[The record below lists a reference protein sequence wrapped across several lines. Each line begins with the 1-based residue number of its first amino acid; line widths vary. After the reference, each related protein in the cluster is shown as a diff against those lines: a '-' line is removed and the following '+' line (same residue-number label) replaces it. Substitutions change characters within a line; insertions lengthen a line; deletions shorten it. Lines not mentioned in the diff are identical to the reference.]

1 MSALLGLVQNEAAD
15 SSIAFRDRVYRRG
28 EQGELLRDV
37 VALANAA
44 VVGRRFLFLG
54 VDDRPGRTRRFP
66 GVTARTWKK
75 FCQVVPAFLERA
87 VEPRLAVTL
96 ESVQV
101 DGALVGALCLETC
114 EDPPYLLARRISPTM
129 PAGGGWVRRGVKL
142 RRLLRDHLQKIFQAR
157 FRRQEIGDVTVGF
170 PGELPREELVLPVLP
185 LDQMPSMRAAH
196 KVNRMIEAKEVSMAV
211 LGRSDSRIARL
222 VHAQVSGEETP
233 YREQGTKTMRVMLRK
248 IPLEHAVADNH
259 YQYELRAHRLNLLL
273 SNLSD
278 KPQTDLVLTL
288 KIPRI
293 EGVGVAERV
302 YAAPGDWSPKH
313 GMYPKVD
320 LGPRTIIVQV
330 AGLRIPRR
338 ATVEA
343 FYEPLRFWLRETVA
357 GQTIRVSYVLQGP
370 TMEKPVQGR
379 LKIFAT
385 G

>member
-28 EQGELLRDV
+28 EQGEFLRDV
-37 VALANAA
+37 IALANAA

-54 VDDRPGRTRRFP
+54 VDDRPGRARRFP
-66 GVTARTWKK
+66 GITARTWKK

-87 VEPRLAVTL
+87 VEPHLAVTL

-101 DGALVGALCLETC
+101 DGVLVGAMCLEGC
-114 EDPPYLLARRISPTM
+114 EDPPYLLARRIGPNM

-170 PGELPREELVLPVLP
+170 PGELPREELLLPVLP
-185 LDQMPSMRAAH
+185 VDHLPSMRAAH
-196 KVNRMIEAKEVSMAV
+196 KVNRMIEANEMSRAV

-222 VHAQVSGEETP
+222 VHAQVSGEDIP
-233 YREQGTKTMRVMLRK
+233 YCEKGTGTMRVMLRK
-248 IPLEHAVADNH
+248 IPLEHAAADDH
-259 YQYELRAHRLNLLL
+259 YQFEVRARRLNLLL
-273 SNLSD
+273 SNLAD

-293 EGVGVAERV
+293 EGVGVADRL
-302 YAAPGDWSPKH
+302 YPAPGEPAARP
-313 GMYPKVD
+313 GRYPKVD
-320 LGPRTIIVQV
+320 VGPRTIVVQKV
-330 AGLRIPRR
+330 GIRIPRR
-338 ATVEA
+338 ATIEA
-343 FYEPLRFWLRETVA
+343 FYEPLRLWLRETA
-357 GQTIRVSYVLQGP
+357 SGQTIRVGYVLQGP

-379 LKIFAT
+379 LKIFVID
-385 G
+385 

>member
-1 MSALLGLVQNEAAD
+1 MSSLLGLVQNEAAD
-15 SSIAFRDRVYRRG
+15 SSIAFRERVYRRG

-37 VALANAA
+37 IALANAA

-54 VDDRPGRTRRFP
+54 VDDRSGCTRRFP
-66 GVTARTWKK
+66 GVTARTWKR

-87 VEPRLAVTL
+87 VEPQLAVTL
-96 ESVQV
+96 ESVEV
-101 DGALVGALCLETC
+101 DGALVGALCLQNC
-114 EDPPYLLARRISPTM
+114 EDPPYLLARRISPTL

-142 RRLLRDHLQKIFQAR
+142 RRLLRDHLQKIFHAR

-170 PGELPREELVLPVLP
+170 PGALPREELLLPVLP

-196 KVNRMIEAKEVSMAV
+196 KVNRKIEANEVSRAV

-222 VHAQVSGEETP
+222 VHAQVSGEEIP
-233 YREQGTKTMRVMLRK
+233 YQEQGTKTMRVMLRK
-248 IPLEHAVADNH
+248 IPLEHAAADDH

-293 EGVGVAERV
+293 EGVGVADRV
-302 YAAPGDWSPKH
+302 YAAPGERGPKH

-320 LGPRTIIVQV
+320 VGPRTIIVQV
-330 AGLRIPRR
+330 VGLRVPRR

-343 FYEPLRFWLRETVA
+343 FYEPLRFWLREAVA

-370 TMEKPVQGR
+370 TLQKPVQGR

-385 G
+385 S